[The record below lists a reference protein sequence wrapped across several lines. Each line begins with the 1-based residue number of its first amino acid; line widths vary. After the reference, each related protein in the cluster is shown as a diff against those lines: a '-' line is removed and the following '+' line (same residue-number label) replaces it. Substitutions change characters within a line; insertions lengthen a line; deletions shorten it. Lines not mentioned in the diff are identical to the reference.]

1 MGEKKNIFFKFDTR
15 IVVGDLTLVMGDL
28 DIDPINIINRF
39 FLFIHKN
46 TP

>member
-28 DIDPINIINRF
+28 DIDP
-39 FLFIHKN
+39 KK
-46 TP
+46 TG